1 MMSSMSDQGEPRHDR
16 SEPGRDAEGTGGV
29 GGAGGAGGDGRT
41 DTTSTGSPSSAWRW
55 VSTRPRAVLVTA
67 GVLVLAL
74 LGGGAVAA
82 GAATA
87 PGAPTARAGSATPQ
101 PDVTVTPSA
110 TPTVDPERAVPDVL
124 PGATRLR
131 TCSVAGAASD
141 PRLAQ
146 FEGSVVNAATGEV
159 LFDRNGSTAARTGSV
174 LKTLTSAVALSVLGP
189 DARLTTRVTGD
200 AGTGAVALVGGGDA
214 TLSATGSSV
223 YAGAPTVADLAT
235 QVKTSLGDQ
244 PLTQITLDATYW
256 NPADKW
262 DPSWKRTEQTIGYH
276 SEVTALMVDGDRAN
290 PAAQTSPRSTD
301 PVARAGDA
309 FRSALVAA
317 GVVGADTATMTQG
330 SATSGTVIA
339 QVSSQPVA
347 TLVSQLLPTS
357 DNTLAEM
364 LARVS
369 SKVSGADG
377 SAASLTALYKGVL
390 SSTYG
395 LDTSSLTIIDGS
407 GLSEND
413 AVPSTFVA
421 RLMVQVLNREH
432 GLGVVYDALPVSG
445 KTGTLASRFTGSNAV
460 ARGAVHAKT
469 GWIDTAYTLA
479 GTIDAADGTKLTFA
493 FYAIGSVQD
502 NARAALDTVTTA
514 VYSCGDN
521 LANS

>member
-1 MMSSMSDQGEPRHDR
+1 MSDQGEPRHDR
-16 SEPGRDAEGTGGV
+16 SEPGRDA
-29 GGAGGAGGDGRT
+29 GGAAGDGGAGGDRGAGPT

-87 PGAPTARAGSATPQ
+87 PGAPTARGGSATPQ

>member
-16 SEPGRDAEGTGGV
+16 PESTT
-29 GGAGGAGGDGRT
+29 GGDGV
-41 DTTSTGSPSSAWRW
+41 GSGDAARSAGPGAVRRW
-55 VSTRPRAVLVTA
+55 VISRPRGVVVTA
-67 GVLVLAL
+67 GVLAFAL

-87 PGAPTARAGSATPQ
+87 PDAGTARATASSPEPA
-101 PDVTVTPSA
+101 VTVTP
-110 TPTVDPERAVPDVL
+110 TPTPSVDPARSVPAEI

-131 TCSVAGAASD
+131 TCSVTGAASD
-141 PRLAQ
+141 ARLAQ

-159 LFDRNGSTAARTGSV
+159 LFDRNGSTPARTGSV

-200 AGTGAVALVGGGDA
+200 AGTGAVSLVGGGDA

-235 QVKTSLGDQ
+235 QVKASLGEQ
-244 PLTQITLDATYW
+244 PLTQITLDATFW
-256 NPADKW
+256 NPSDKW

-317 GVVGADTATMTQG
+317 GVVGADSATMTQG
-330 SATSGTVIA
+330 AATSGTVIA
-339 QVSSQPVA
+339 QVSSQPVSR
-347 TLVSQLLPTS
+347 LISQLLPTS

-369 SKVSGADG
+369 SKASGADG
-377 SAASLTALYKGVL
+377 SAASLTALYKSVL

-421 RLMVQVLNREH
+421 RLMIQVLNREH

-445 KTGTLASRFTGSNAV
+445 KTGTLASRFTGANAV

-479 GTIDAADGTKLTFA
+479 GTVDAADGTKLTFA

-502 NARAALDTVTTA
+502 DARAALDTLTTA

-521 LANS
+521 LANG

>member
-1 MMSSMSDQGEPRHDR
+1 MMSSMSDQGEPRDDR
-16 SEPGRDAEGTGGV
+16 PRETGPDV
-29 GGAGGAGGDGRT
+29 VPTAAT
-41 DTTSTGSPSSAWRW
+41 DTSTGRRSPGRW
-55 VSTRPRAVLVTA
+55 VATRPRGVLVAA
-67 GVLVLAL
+67 GVLVFAL

-87 PGAPTARAGSATPQ
+87 PGGSVARAGGSAPQ
-101 PDVTVTPSA
+101 PVVTVTPTA
-110 TPTVDPERAVPDVL
+110 TPTTDPVRSVPEVV

-131 TCSVAGAASD
+131 TCSVASAAAD

-146 FEGSVVNAATGEV
+146 FEGSVVNASTGEV
-159 LFDRNGSTAARTGSV
+159 LFDRNGSTPARTGSV

-189 DARLTTRVTGD
+189 DARLTTKVTGD
-200 AGTGAVALVGGGDA
+200 AGTGSIALVGGGDA
-214 TLSATGSSV
+214 TLSATGASV
-223 YAGAPTVADLAT
+223 YSGAPTVADLAT
-235 QVKTSLGDQ
+235 QVKASLGEQ

-256 NPADKW
+256 NPSDKW

-317 GVVGADTATMTQG
+317 GVVGADTAAMAQG
-330 SATSGTVIA
+330 TSSSGTVIA
-339 QVSSQPVA
+339 QVSSQPVSR
-347 TLVSQLLPTS
+347 LVAQLLPTS

-377 SAASLTALYKGVL
+377 SAASLTALYRSVL
-390 SSTYG
+390 TSTYG
-395 LDTSSLTIIDGS
+395 LDASSVTIVDGS

-421 RLMVQVLNREH
+421 RLMIQVLNREH

-502 NARAALDTVTTA
+502 NARAALDTLTTA
-514 VYSCGDN
+514 AFTCGDN
-521 LANS
+521 LSNG

>member
-16 SEPGRDAEGTGGV
+16 PEATT
-29 GGAGGAGGDGRT
+29 GGDGAGPRDAAT
-41 DTTSTGSPSSAWRW
+41 VTSAGSGSSVWRW
-55 VSTRPRAVLVTA
+55 VSSRPRGVLVTA
-67 GVLVLAL
+67 GVLVFAL

-87 PGAPTARAGSATPQ
+87 PDAATVRAASTSPEPAVTITPT
-101 PDVTVTPSA
+101 A
-110 TPTVDPERAVPDVL
+110 TPTVEPARSVPGVI
-124 PGATRLR
+124 PAATRLR

-141 PRLAQ
+141 ARLAQ
-146 FEGSVVNAATGEV
+146 FEGSVVNATTGEV
-159 LFDRNGSTAARTGSV
+159 LFDRNGSTPARTGSV

-200 AGTGAVALVGGGDA
+200 AGTGAVSLVGGGDA

-235 QVKTSLGDQ
+235 QVKASLGEQ

-309 FRSALVAA
+309 FRSALVTA
-317 GVVGADTATMTQG
+317 GVVGADSATMTQG
-330 SATSGTVIA
+330 TASSGTVIA
-339 QVSSQPVA
+339 QVSSQPVSR
-347 TLVSQLLPTS
+347 LVSQLLPTS

-369 SKVSGADG
+369 SKASGADG
-377 SAASLTALYKGVL
+377 SAASLTALYKSVL

-421 RLMVQVLNREH
+421 RLMIQVLNREH

-479 GTIDAADGTKLTFA
+479 GTVDAADGTKLTFA

-502 NARAALDTVTTA
+502 NARAALDTLTTA

>member
-16 SEPGRDAEGTGGV
+16 PEPGA
-29 GGAGGAGGDGRT
+29 GAGGDGPA
-41 DTTSTGSPSSAWRW
+41 DTTSTGSPTSAWRW

-101 PDVTVTPSA
+101 PDVTVTPDA
-110 TPTVDPERAVPDVL
+110 TPTADPERSVPDVL

-200 AGTGAVALVGGGDA
+200 PGTGAVALVGGGDA

-223 YAGAPTVADLAT
+223 YAGAPTVADLAS

-309 FRSALVAA
+309 FRSALVTA

-330 SATSGTVIA
+330 TATSAAVIA
-339 QVSSQPVA
+339 QVSSQPVSR
-347 TLVSQLLPTS
+347 LISQLLPTS

-369 SKVSGADG
+369 SKESGADG
-377 SAASLTALYKGVL
+377 SAASLTALYQGVL

>member
-1 MMSSMSDQGEPRHDR
+1 MSSMSDQGEPRHDR
-16 SEPGRDAEGTGGV
+16 PAPSPGAR
-29 GGAGGAGGDGRT
+29 GDGHG
-41 DTTSTGSPSSAWRW
+41 DTTPTGSPTTRPSAWQW

-87 PGAPTARAGSATPQ
+87 PGAPSARAGSATPQ
-101 PDVTVTPSA
+101 PVVTVTPSA
-110 TPTVDPERAVPDVL
+110 TPTVDPERSVPDVL

-141 PRLAQ
+141 ARLAQ
-146 FEGSVVNAATGEV
+146 FEGSVVNAETGEV

-174 LKTLTSAVALSVLGP
+174 LKTLTSAVALSVLGA

-200 AGTGAVALVGGGDA
+200 PGTGAVALVGGGDA

-317 GVVGADTATMTQG
+317 GVVGADSATMTQG
-330 SATSGTVIA
+330 TATSGTVIA
-339 QVSSQPVA
+339 QVSSQPVG
-347 TLVSQLLPTS
+347 TLISQLLPTS

-377 SAASLTALYKGVL
+377 SAASLTALYKSVL

-395 LDTSSLTIIDGS
+395 LDTSSLTIVDGS

-493 FYAIGSVQD
+493 FYAIGPVQD
-502 NARAALDTVTTA
+502 NARAALDTLTTA
-514 VYSCGDN
+514 VYSCGDA
-521 LANS
+521 LSNS